1 MDCQT
6 WGAGA
11 LVLRG
16 KKCQVEVKTLNEVSL
31 LYGWFE
37 RTRNTLTDDILAGSI
52 VPINCLAQFQ
62 DLGSVADYL
71 SVHTLQLGYKLGLVD
86 ARAVVELMT
95 DREQRGIVL
104 SKTELRLASLR
115 EAELDEVSLL
125 FTDSEPELR
134 ANRVANAFWRW
145 WMLGSLTD
153 YRKSR
158 EENPTIGFVRV
169 QLMWDGDPAGFWERY
184 YQPPSSFSTRHS
196 EARIR
201 VRFAE
206 RTVRG
211 LETELWGAIGVT
223 KDWFDAVRDTI
234 ADMLTSWTGERVPIS
249 QSAKFQT
256 FGPETDDLSLDTL
269 QFGYRIGLI
278 DARFIVRLMA
288 DRKQRHL
295 PLTETELRLASLPDN
310 EVYEIPLMFNDPD
323 TELRTNSA
331 ARAFWRWYILSLLL
345 DSWKSGPSDPLM
357 DLGELGISWD
367 YDRKGEEV
375 EGGSPIG
382 GLWEHF
388 HPRGRDTLFFGKRA
402 RAQFF
407 EKFEQWL
414 SDNQPTN

>member
-1 MDCQT
+1 MLDEMDM
-6 WGAGA
+6 
-11 LVLRG
+11 V
-16 KKCQVEVKTLNEVSL
+16 
-31 LYGWFE
+31 YGWFE
-37 RTRNTLTDDILAGSI
+37 RTRNTLADDILAGRI
-52 VPINCLAQFQ
+52 VPIGCLAQFQ
-62 DLGSVADYL
+62 DLGSIADYI
-71 SVHTLQLGYKLGLVD
+71 SVHTLQFGYRLGLVD
-86 ARAVVELMT
+86 ARAVVELMA

-104 SKTELRLASLR
+104 NKTELRLASLR
-115 EAELDEVSLL
+115 EDELDEVPLL
-125 FTDSEPELR
+125 FADSEVELR
-134 ANRVANAFWRW
+134 ANRLANAFWRW
-145 WMLGSLTD
+145 WILRSLVD

-158 EENPTIGFVRV
+158 KENPTVDMFRFQI
-169 QLMWDGDPAGFWERY
+169 MWGSGPNEFWEHY
-184 YQPPSSFSTRHS
+184 YQRPSSFSTRHS
-196 EARIR
+196 EARNFE
-201 VRFAE
+201 RFAE

-211 LETELWGAIGVT
+211 LEAELWGAIGVM
-223 KDWFDAVRDTI
+223 KDWFDAVRDTVESV
-234 ADMLTSWTGERVPIS
+234 LTSWMGEREPIP

-278 DARFIVRLMA
+278 DARSIVRLMA

-310 EVYEIPLMFNDPD
+310 KLYEIPLIFNDPD
-323 TELRTNSA
+323 TELCTNSA
-331 ARAFWRWYILSLLL
+331 ARAFWRWYILRLLFNKFKPGL
-345 DSWKSGPSDPLM
+345 FNPRI
-357 DLGELGISWD
+357 DLAELGISWD

-414 SDNQPTN
+414 NDNQPTT

>member
-1 MDCQT
+1 MLDEMD
-6 WGAGA
+6 
-11 LVLRG
+11 V
-16 KKCQVEVKTLNEVSL
+16 V
-31 LYGWFE
+31 YGWFE
-37 RTRNTLTDDILAGSI
+37 RTRNTLEDNILAGKI
-52 VPINCLAQFQ
+52 VPIGCLVQFQ
-62 DLGSVADYL
+62 ALGSIADYL
-71 SVHTLQLGYKLGLVD
+71 SVHTLQFGYKLGLVD

-115 EAELDEVSLL
+115 ETELDEVSLL

-145 WMLGSLTD
+145 WMLRSLVD

-158 EENPTIGFVRV
+158 KEDPTVDMFEFQI
-169 QLMWDGDPAGFWERY
+169 MWGSGPNEFWQRY

-196 EARIR
+196 EVRNLE
-201 VRFAE
+201 RFAE

-295 PLTETELRLASLPDN
+295 PLTEIELRLASLPDN
-310 EVYEIPLMFNDPD
+310 ELYEIPLIFNDPD

-331 ARAFWRWYILSLLL
+331 ARAFWRWYILRLLFNKFKPGL
-345 DSWKSGPSDPLM
+345 FNPYI
-357 DLGELGISWD
+357 DLAELEIAWD
-367 YDRKGEEV
+367 HGKYIDDEI

-402 RAQFF
+402 RTQFF

-414 SDNQPTN
+414 TDNQPTT